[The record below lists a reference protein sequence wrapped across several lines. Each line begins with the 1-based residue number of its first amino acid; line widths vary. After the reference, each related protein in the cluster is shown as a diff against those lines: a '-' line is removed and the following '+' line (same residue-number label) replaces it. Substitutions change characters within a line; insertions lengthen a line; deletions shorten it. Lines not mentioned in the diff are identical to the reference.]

1 MPRATRAAAA
11 VPAAPAPA
19 AGPAPAPVLRKAAA
33 PTVHEN
39 LVLEPRDVRFDWSQL
54 PLHWIPDEPMA
65 THTINVLH
73 LLLPEGER
81 WFVKVFKEA
90 LPLITDE
97 QLREEVLGFIGQE
110 AIHAEAHQEV
120 LDHLLA
126 QGLDPRPYVRQ
137 IAWLFQRILGER
149 SGLDPRRR
157 RENIIERVAFVAA
170 IEHFT
175 AFLGDWA
182 LNSPGL
188 DRAKADPTMLD
199 LLRWHGAEEVEHRSV
214 AYDLMVHL
222 DPGYLRRVRGM
233 AVSGPLLVHLWVRG
247 VRFLLAADPT
257 LDGRI
262 RPTWR
267 EARQI
272 AGRGLLPDP
281 LRSLRSG
288 LRYLKRG
295 YHPTQEGSSSQALSY
310 LATSPAAR
318 AAAAHH

>member
-1 MPRATRAAAA
+1 MPR
-11 VPAAPAPA
+11 PIP
-19 AGPAPAPVLRKAAA
+19 PVS
-33 PTVHEN
+33 VHDS
-39 LVLEPRDVRFDWSQL
+39 LVLEPRDVRFDWSRL

-90 LPLITDE
+90 LPLIRDE

-120 LDHLLA
+120 LDHLLG

-137 IAWLFQRILGER
+137 ISWLFRRVLGDKP
-149 SGLDPRRR
+149 GLTARQR
-157 RENIIERVAFVAA
+157 RENVIERVAFVAA

-175 AFLGDWA
+175 AFLGNWA

-214 AYDLMVHL
+214 AYDLMRHL

-233 AVSGPLLVHLWVRG
+233 FVSGPLLIHLWVRG
-247 VRFLLAADPT
+247 ARFMLAADPT
-257 LDGRI
+257 LEGRI
-262 RPTWR
+262 VPTWR
-267 EARQI
+267 EARR
-272 AGRGLLPDP
+272 AARRGLLPEP
-281 LRSLRSG
+281 ARFLRSAA
-288 LRYLKRG
+288 RYFGPG
-295 YHPTQEGSSSQALSY
+295 YHPTREGSSSQALAY
-310 LATSPAAR
+310 LAKSPAAK
-318 AAAAHH
+318 AAATH

>member
-1 MPRATRAAAA
+1 MPRATE
-11 VPAAPAPA
+11 PT
-19 AGPAPAPVLRKAAA
+19 PV
-33 PTVHEN
+33 HDS
-39 LVLEPRDVRFDWSQL
+39 LVLEPRDVRFDWSRL

-81 WFVKVFKEA
+81 WFVRVFKEA
-90 LPLITDE
+90 LPMITDE

-120 LDHLLA
+120 LEHLLA
-126 QGLDPRPYVRQ
+126 QGLDPQPYIRQ
-137 IAWLFQRILGER
+137 VSWFFRRVLGDKP
-149 SGLDPRRR
+149 GLTATQR
-157 RENIIERVAFVAA
+157 RENIIERVAVVAA
-170 IEHFT
+170 VEHFT
-175 AFLGDWA
+175 AFLGNWA

-188 DRAKADPTMLD
+188 DRAQADPTMLD

-257 LDGRI
+257 LHGRVK
-262 RPTWR
+262 PTWR
-267 EARQI
+267 EAQQI
-272 AGRGLLPDP
+272 GRRGLLPEFGRMT
-281 LRSLRSG
+281 RSAV
-288 LRYLKRG
+288 RYFKPG

-318 AAAAHH
+318 AAAAH

>member
-1 MPRATRAAAA
+1 MPRT
-11 VPAAPAPA
+11 APE
-19 AGPAPAPVLRKAAA
+19 
-33 PTVHEN
+33 VHAD
-39 LVLEPRDVRFDWSQL
+39 LVLEPRDVTFDWSGL
-54 PLHWIPDEPMA
+54 PLHWIPDEPLA

-81 WFVKVFKEA
+81 WFIKVFKDA

-110 AIHAEAHQEV
+110 SIHAEAHQEV

-137 IAWLFQRILGER
+137 IAWLFQRVLGEKPKL
-149 SGLDPRRR
+149 GPRQR

-175 AFLGDWA
+175 AFLGNWA

-188 DRAKADPTMLD
+188 DRAEADPTMLD

-214 AYDLMVHL
+214 AFDLMTHL

-257 LDGRI
+257 LDGRLV
-262 RPTWR
+262 PTWR
-267 EARQI
+267 EALDISR
-272 AGRGLLPDP
+272 RGLLPEP
-281 LRSLRSG
+281 MASLRSG
-288 LRYLKRG
+288 LRYLRRG
-295 YHPTQEGSSSQALSY
+295 YHPTQEGSSAQALSY
-310 LATSPAAR
+310 LASSPAAR
-318 AAAAHH
+318 AAAR

>member
-1 MPRATRAAAA
+1 MPRPTA
-11 VPAAPAPA
+11 V
-19 AGPAPAPVLRKAAA
+19 
-33 PTVHEN
+33 HDS
-39 LVLEPRDVRFDWSQL
+39 LVLEPRDVHFDWSEL

-81 WFVKVFKEA
+81 WFVQVFKDA
-90 LPLITDE
+90 LPYITDE

-120 LDHLLA
+120 LDHLLG

-137 IAWLFQRILGER
+137 VSWLFHRILGER
-149 SGLDPRRR
+149 PGLSAARR
-157 RENIIERVAFVAA
+157 RESITERVAYVAA

-175 AFLGDWA
+175 AFLGNWA

-188 DRAKADPTMLD
+188 DRAEAHPTMLD

-222 DPGYLRRVRGM
+222 DPGYWRRIRGM
-233 AVSGPLLVHLWVRG
+233 ALSGPLLTHLWVRG

-257 LDGRI
+257 LDGRL

-267 EARQI
+267 QAQQI
-272 AGRGLLPDP
+272 ARRGMLPEP
-281 LRSLRSG
+281 ARMVRSA
-288 LRYLKRG
+288 LRYLRPG
-295 YHPTQEGSSSQALSY
+295 YHPTQEGSSSQAIGY

-318 AAAAHH
+318 AAALHQAAPEHRESPGNG

>member
-1 MPRATRAAAA
+1 MPRPTAPSTAPPA
-11 VPAAPAPA
+11 V
-19 AGPAPAPVLRKAAA
+19 
-33 PTVHEN
+33 HDS

-81 WFVKVFKEA
+81 WFIRVFKDA
-90 LPLITDE
+90 LPMIRDE

-110 AIHAEAHQEV
+110 SIHAEAHQEV
-120 LDHLLA
+120 LDHLLT

-137 IAWLFQRILGER
+137 VNWLFHRVLGEKT
-149 SGLDPRRR
+149 GLTARQR
-157 RENIIERVAFVAA
+157 RENTIERVAFVAA

-175 AFLGDWA
+175 AFLGNWA

-188 DRAKADPTMLD
+188 DRAEADPTMLD

-214 AYDLMVHL
+214 AFDLMGHL

-233 AVSGPLLVHLWVRG
+233 AVAGPLLVHLWVRG
-247 VRFLLAADPT
+247 VRFLLAADPV
-257 LDGRI
+257 LQGRI

-267 EARQI
+267 EAGLNSR
-272 AGRGLLPDP
+272 RGLLPDP
-281 LRSLRSG
+281 VRSIRSG
-288 LRYLKRG
+288 LRYLRPG
-295 YHPTQEGSSSQALSY
+295 YHPTQEGSSSQALGY
-310 LATSPAAR
+310 LAASPAAR
-318 AAAAHH
+318 RAATR

>member
-1 MPRATRAAAA
+1 MPRSTP
-11 VPAAPAPA
+11 VPALAAPAA
-19 AGPAPAPVLRKAAA
+19 R
-33 PTVHEN
+33 VHEGI
-39 LVLEPRDVRFDWSQL
+39 VLEPRDVRFDWARL
-54 PLHWIPDEPMA
+54 PLHWVPDEPMA
-65 THTINVLH
+65 THILNVLH

-90 LPLITDE
+90 LPLIRDE

-120 LDHLLA
+120 LDHMLG

-137 IAWLFQRILGER
+137 VAWVFRRVLGDRPGLSPAKQRE
-149 SGLDPRRR
+149 GL
-157 RENIIERVAFVAA
+157 IERVAAIAA

-175 AFLGDWA
+175 AFLGDWI

-214 AYDLMVHL
+214 AFDLLVHL
-222 DPGYLRRVRGM
+222 DPGYGRRVRTM
-233 AVSGPLLVHLWVRG
+233 MVAGPLLVRLWVRG

-257 LDGRI
+257 LAGRL
-262 RPTWR
+262 RPSWT
-267 EARQI
+267 EAYRI
-272 AGRGLLPDP
+272 TRRGLLPDP
-281 LRSLRSG
+281 VRSIRSG

-295 YHPTQEGSSSQALSY
+295 YHPSQEGSSSQALGY
-310 LATSPAAR
+310 LAASPAAR
-318 AAAAHH
+318 AAANS

>member
-1 MPRATRAAAA
+1 MPRTTPSRSLRPGQ
-11 VPAAPAPA
+11 PAS
-19 AGPAPAPVLRKAAA
+19 
-33 PTVHEN
+33 VHDN
-39 LVLEPRDVRFDWSQL
+39 LVLEPRDVHFDWSQL

-81 WFVKVFKEA
+81 WFVKVFKDA
-90 LPLITDE
+90 LPLIRDD

-137 IAWLFQRILGER
+137 ITWLFRRVLGDKP
-149 SGLDPRRR
+149 GLTARQR

-175 AFLGDWA
+175 AFLGNWA

-188 DRAKADPTMLD
+188 DRAKADPTMVD

-214 AYDLMVHL
+214 AYDLMRHL
-222 DPGYLRRVRGM
+222 DPGYLRRIRGM
-233 AVSGPLLVHLWVRG
+233 AVSGPLLIHLWIRG
-247 VRFLLAADPT
+247 TRFMLAADPS
-257 LDGRI
+257 LNGSI
-262 RPTWR
+262 VPTWR
-267 EARQI
+267 EAQK
-272 AGRGLLPDP
+272 AAKRGLLPEP
-281 LRSLRSG
+281 ARFLRSA
-288 LRYLKRG
+288 LRYFAPG
-295 YHPTQEGSSSQALSY
+295 YHPTNEGSSSQALAY
-310 LATSPAAR
+310 LAKSPAAR
-318 AAAAHH
+318 AAAAH

>member
-1 MPRATRAAAA
+1 MPGTGS
-11 VPAAPAPA
+11 APE
-19 AGPAPAPVLRKAAA
+19 
-33 PTVHEN
+33 VHDN
-39 LVLEPRDVRFDWSQL
+39 LVLEPRDVRFDWSRL
-54 PLHWIPDEPMA
+54 PLHWIPDEPFA

-81 WFVKVFKEA
+81 WFVRVFKEA

-110 AIHAEAHQEV
+110 AIHAQAHEEV
-120 LDHLLA
+120 LEHLLA

-137 IAWLFQRILGER
+137 LEWLFQRVLGER
-149 SGLDPRRR
+149 PGLSARAR
-157 RENIIERVAFVAA
+157 RENVIERVAFVAA

-175 AFLGDWA
+175 AFLGNWA

-188 DRAKADPTMLD
+188 DRAQADPTMLD

-222 DPGYLRRVRGM
+222 DPGYLRRIRGM
-233 AVSGPLLVHLWVRG
+233 VVSGPLLVRLWVRG

-257 LDGRI
+257 LRGRV
-262 RPTWR
+262 RPSWR
-267 EARQI
+267 AAR
-272 AGRGLLPDP
+272 AAALRGMLPDP
-281 LRSLRSG
+281 VQSLRSG
-288 LRYLKRG
+288 LRYLKPG
-295 YHPTQEGSSSQALSY
+295 YHPTQEGSSAQALSY

-318 AAAAHH
+318 AAVTR

>member
-1 MPRATRAAAA
+1 MPRT
-11 VPAAPAPA
+11 APE
-19 AGPAPAPVLRKAAA
+19 
-33 PTVHEN
+33 VHAN
-39 LVLEPRDVRFDWSQL
+39 LVLEPRDVQFDWTQL
-54 PLHWIPDEPMA
+54 PLHWIPDEPFA

-81 WFVKVFKEA
+81 WFVRVFKEA

-110 AIHAEAHQEV
+110 SIHAEAHQEV

-137 IAWLFQRILGER
+137 LTWFFRRILGEKPYLT
-149 SGLDPRRR
+149 GRRR
-157 RENIIERVAFVAA
+157 REHIIERVAFVAA

-188 DRAKADPTMLD
+188 DRAKAHPTMLD

-222 DPGYLRRVRGM
+222 DPGYLRRIRGM
-233 AVSGPLLVHLWVRG
+233 LISGPTLVHLWVRG

-262 RPTWR
+262 QPSWR
-267 EARQI
+267 EAL
-272 AGRGLLPDP
+272 AVSKRGMLPDP
-281 LRSLRSG
+281 VRSVRSG

-295 YHPTQEGSSSQALSY
+295 YHPSQEGSSAQALGY

-318 AAAAHH
+318 AAAAR

>member
-1 MPRATRAAAA
+1 MPRPTAPSTAPPA
-11 VPAAPAPA
+11 V
-19 AGPAPAPVLRKAAA
+19 
-33 PTVHEN
+33 HDS

-81 WFVKVFKEA
+81 WFIRVFKDA
-90 LPLITDE
+90 LPMIRDE

-110 AIHAEAHQEV
+110 SIHAEAHQEV
-120 LDHLLA
+120 LDHLLT

-137 IAWLFQRILGER
+137 VSWLFHRILGEKT
-149 SGLDPRRR
+149 GLTARQR

-175 AFLGDWA
+175 AFLGNWA

-188 DRAKADPTMLD
+188 DRAKAHPTMLD

-214 AYDLMVHL
+214 AFDLMVHL

-247 VRFLLAADPT
+247 VRFLLAADPV
-257 LDGRI
+257 LQGRI

-267 EARQI
+267 EAGLNSR
-272 AGRGLLPDP
+272 RGLLPDP
-281 LRSLRSG
+281 VRSIRSG
-288 LRYLKRG
+288 LRYLRPG

-318 AAAAHH
+318 SAATR

>member
-1 MPRATRAAAA
+1 MPRSAEPTA
-11 VPAAPAPA
+11 VHDA
-19 AGPAPAPVLRKAAA
+19 
-33 PTVHEN
+33 
-39 LVLEPRDVRFDWSQL
+39 LVLEPRDVHFDWSAL

-97 QLREEVLGFIGQE
+97 QLKEEVLGFIGQE
-110 AIHAEAHQEV
+110 AMHAEAHQEV
-120 LDHLLA
+120 LDHLLG

-137 IAWLFQRILGER
+137 ISWLFRRVLGDKP
-149 SGLDPRRR
+149 GLTAAQR
-157 RENIIERVAFVAA
+157 RENVIERVAFVAA

-175 AFLGDWA
+175 AFLGNWA

-233 AVSGPLLVHLWVRG
+233 FVSGPLLVHLWVRG
-247 VRFLLAADPT
+247 ARFMLAADPT
-257 LDGRI
+257 LDGRLK
-262 RPTWR
+262 PTWR
-267 EARQI
+267 QAQQI
-272 AGRGLLPDP
+272 ARRGLLPEP
-281 LRSLRSG
+281 ARMVRSA
-288 LRYLKRG
+288 LRYFRPG
-295 YHPTQEGSSSQALSY
+295 YHPTQEGSSSQALAY
-310 LATSPAAR
+310 LAGSPAAR
-318 AAAAHH
+318 AAAVG

>member
-1 MPRATRAAAA
+1 MPRATE
-11 VPAAPAPA
+11 PT
-19 AGPAPAPVLRKAAA
+19 
-33 PTVHEN
+33 TVHES

-81 WFVKVFKEA
+81 WFVRVLKDA
-90 LPLITDE
+90 LPMIRDE

-120 LDHLLA
+120 LDHLLG
-126 QGLDPRPYVRQ
+126 QGLDPRPYIRQ
-137 IAWLFQRILGER
+137 VTWFFRRVLGEKP
-149 SGLDPRRR
+149 GLTATQR
-157 RENIIERVAFVAA
+157 RENVIERVAIVAA
-170 IEHFT
+170 VEHFT
-175 AFLGDWA
+175 AFLGNWA

-247 VRFLLAADPT
+247 VRFLLAADPS
-257 LDGRI
+257 LNGRI
-262 RPTWR
+262 KPTWR
-267 EARQI
+267 DAQLNGR
-272 AGRGLLPDP
+272 RGLLPEP
-281 LRSLRSG
+281 GRMLRSAV
-288 LRYLKRG
+288 RYFKPG
-295 YHPTQEGSSSQALSY
+295 YHPTQEGSSSQALGY

-318 AAAAHH
+318 AAAH

>member
-1 MPRATRAAAA
+1 MPRPTASL
-11 VPAAPAPA
+11 AAPPA
-19 AGPAPAPVLRKAAA
+19 
-33 PTVHEN
+33 VHDA
-39 LVLEPRDVRFDWSQL
+39 LVLEPRDVRFDWSRL

-81 WFVKVFKEA
+81 WFTRVFKDA
-90 LPLITDE
+90 LPMIRDE

-120 LDHLLA
+120 LDHLLS

-137 IAWLFQRILGER
+137 INWLFHRILGER
-149 SGLDPRRR
+149 PGLTGCQR

-188 DRAKADPTMLD
+188 DLAKADPTMLD

-214 AYDLMVHL
+214 AFDLMVHL

-233 AVSGPLLVHLWVRG
+233 AMSGPLLVHLWVRG

-257 LDGRI
+257 LQGRV

-267 EARQI
+267 EAQLNSR
-272 AGRGLLPDP
+272 RGLLPDP
-281 LRSLRSG
+281 LKSLRSG
-288 LRYLKRG
+288 LRYLRPG
-295 YHPTQEGSSSQALSY
+295 YHPTQEGSSSQALAY
-310 LATSPAAR
+310 LAASPAAR
-318 AAAAHH
+318 AAATH

>member
-1 MPRATRAAAA
+1 MPRSTL
-11 VPAAPAPA
+11 VPALAAPAA
-19 AGPAPAPVLRKAAA
+19 R
-33 PTVHEN
+33 VHDN
-39 LVLEPRDVRFDWSQL
+39 LVLEPRDVRFDWAQL

-65 THTINVLH
+65 THVINVLH

-90 LPLITDE
+90 LPLIRDE

-137 IAWLFQRILGER
+137 ISWLFQRVLGDKP
-149 SGLDPRRR
+149 GLTAARQ
-157 RENIIERVAFVAA
+157 RESVIERVAFIAA

-175 AFLGDWA
+175 AFLGNWA

-233 AVSGPLLVHLWVRG
+233 VFSGPLLVHLWVRG
-247 VRFLLAADPT
+247 ARFLLAADPT
-257 LDGRI
+257 LEGRLK
-262 RPTWR
+262 PTWR
-267 EARQI
+267 EAGRI
-272 AGRGLLPDP
+272 AKRGLLPDP
-281 LRSLRSG
+281 FRSIRSG
-288 LRYLKRG
+288 LRYLRPG
-295 YHPTQEGSSSQALSY
+295 YHPTQEGSSSQALGY

-318 AAAAHH
+318 AAAGRG

>member
-1 MPRATRAAAA
+1 MPRHAEPAA
-11 VPAAPAPA
+11 V
-19 AGPAPAPVLRKAAA
+19 
-33 PTVHEN
+33 HDS
-39 LVLEPRDVRFDWSQL
+39 LVLEPRDVQFDWSAL

-81 WFVKVFKEA
+81 WFVKVFKDA

-137 IAWLFQRILGER
+137 ISWLFRRVLGDKPGLTAAQRH
-149 SGLDPRRR
+149 
-157 RENIIERVAFVAA
+157 ENTIERVAFVAA

-175 AFLGDWA
+175 AFLGNWA

-188 DRAKADPTMLD
+188 DRAGADPTMLD

-214 AYDLMVHL
+214 AFDLMVHF
-222 DPGYLRRVRGM
+222 DPGYLRRLRGM
-233 AVSGPLLVHLWVRG
+233 LVSGPLLVHLWVRG
-247 VRFLLAADPT
+247 TRFMLAADPT
-257 LDGRI
+257 LKGSV

-272 AGRGLLPDP
+272 ARRGLLPEP
-281 LRSLRSG
+281 ARMFRSA
-288 LRYLKRG
+288 LRYFLPG
-295 YHPTQEGSSSQALSY
+295 YHPTKEGSSSQALAY

-318 AAAAHH
+318 AAGS

>member
-1 MPRATRAAAA
+1 MLRN
-11 VPAAPAPA
+11 APE
-19 AGPAPAPVLRKAAA
+19 
-33 PTVHEN
+33 VHAD
-39 LVLEPRDVRFDWSQL
+39 LVLEPRDVQFDWSGL
-54 PLHWIPDEPMA
+54 PLHWIPDEPFA

-81 WFVKVFKEA
+81 WFVRVFKEA

-110 AIHAEAHQEV
+110 SIHAEAHQEV

-137 IAWLFQRILGER
+137 LTWFFRRILGDKPELT
-149 SGLDPRRR
+149 GRRR
-157 RENIIERVAFVAA
+157 REHIIERVAFVAA

-222 DPGYLRRVRGM
+222 DPGYLRRIRGM
-233 AVSGPLLVHLWVRG
+233 LISGPTLVRLWVRG

-257 LDGRI
+257 LEGRVT
-262 RPTWR
+262 PSWR
-267 EARQI
+267 QALEVSR
-272 AGRGLLPDP
+272 RGMLPDP
-281 LRSLRSG
+281 VRSLRSG
-288 LRYLKRG
+288 MRYLKRG
-295 YHPTQEGSSSQALSY
+295 YHPSQEGSSAQALGY

-318 AAAAHH
+318 AAAAR

>member
-1 MPRATRAAAA
+1 MPRT
-11 VPAAPAPA
+11 APE
-19 AGPAPAPVLRKAAA
+19 
-33 PTVHEN
+33 VHTD
-39 LVLEPRDVRFDWSQL
+39 LVLEPRDVRFDWSAL
-54 PLHWIPDEPMA
+54 PLHWIPDEPFA
-65 THTINVLH
+65 THTVNVLH

-81 WFVKVFKEA
+81 WFVEVFKEA
-90 LPLITDE
+90 LPLVRDE

-110 AIHAEAHQEV
+110 SIHAEAHQEV

-137 IAWLFQRILGER
+137 IAWLFQRVLGPKPR
-149 SGLDPRRR
+149 LTARRR
-157 RENIIERVAFVAA
+157 RENVIERVAFVAA

-175 AFLGDWA
+175 AFLGNWA

-188 DRAKADPTMLD
+188 DRAGADATMLD

-214 AYDLMVHL
+214 AFDLLVHL

-233 AVSGPLLVHLWVRG
+233 LLGGPLLVHLWVRG

-262 RPTWR
+262 RPSWQ
-267 EARQI
+267 EAWQVSR
-272 AGRGLLPDP
+272 RGLLPDP
-281 LRSLRSG
+281 VQSLRSG
-288 LRYLKRG
+288 LRYLRRG
-295 YHPTQEGSSSQALSY
+295 YHPTQEGSSAQALGY

-318 AAAAHH
+318 AAAAH

>member
-1 MPRATRAAAA
+1 MPHPTA
-11 VPAAPAPA
+11 PSAAPPA
-19 AGPAPAPVLRKAAA
+19 
-33 PTVHEN
+33 VHDG
-39 LVLEPRDVRFDWSQL
+39 LVLEPRDVRFDWAQL

-81 WFVKVFKEA
+81 WFVRVFKDA
-90 LPLITDE
+90 LPMIRDE

-110 AIHAEAHQEV
+110 SIHAEAHQEV

-126 QGLDPRPYVRQ
+126 QGLDPRPYLRQ
-137 IAWLFQRILGER
+137 ISWLFQRILGDKPHLTEHQ
-149 SGLDPRRR
+149 R

-175 AFLGDWA
+175 AFLGDWV

-188 DRAKADPTMLD
+188 DQAKADPTMLD

-214 AYDLMVHL
+214 AFDLMVHL
-222 DPGYLRRVRGM
+222 DPGYPRRIRGM

-257 LDGRI
+257 LQGRI

-267 EARQI
+267 EARRHSR
-272 AGRGLLPDP
+272 RGLLPDP
-281 LRSLRSG
+281 MRSIRSG
-288 LRYLKRG
+288 LRYLRPG
-295 YHPTQEGSSSQALSY
+295 YHPTQEGSSSQALAY

-318 AAAAHH
+318 AAAVR